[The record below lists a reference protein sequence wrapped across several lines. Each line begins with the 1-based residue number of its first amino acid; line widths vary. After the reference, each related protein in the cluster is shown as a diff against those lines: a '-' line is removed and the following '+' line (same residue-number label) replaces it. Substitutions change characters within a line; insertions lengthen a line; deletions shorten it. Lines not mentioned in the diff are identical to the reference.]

1 MSDDKINAVVTEVE
15 YGNIRVKLDEIMKA
29 RDISTYQLNV
39 KTNIKFQTIQNLR
52 ENTSSRN
59 DFEVLAK
66 ICYALGVKV
75 EDVLEYEPVKKSK
88 EK

>member
-52 ENTSSRN
+52 ENTSSRI

-75 EDVLEYEPVKKSK
+75 EDVLEYEPDEKSK

>member
-52 ENTSSRN
+52 ENASSRI

>member
-15 YGNIRVKLDEIMKA
+15 YGNIRVKLDDIMKA

-52 ENTSSRN
+52 ENTSSRI

-66 ICYALGVKV
+66 ICYALDVKV

>member
-52 ENTSSRN
+52 ENTSSRI

-75 EDVLEYEPVKKSK
+75 EDVLEYVPDKKSK

>member
-52 ENTSSRN
+52 ENTSSRI

>member
-1 MSDDKINAVVTEVE
+1 MSDYKINAVVTEIE

-52 ENTSSRN
+52 ENTSSRI

-75 EDVLEYEPVKKSK
+75 EDVLEYEPDEKSK

>member
-1 MSDDKINAVVTEVE
+1 MSDDKINAIVTEVE

-29 RDISTYQLNV
+29 RDISTYQLNI

-52 ENTSSRN
+52 ENTSSRI

-66 ICYALGVKV
+66 ICYALDVKV

>member
-1 MSDDKINAVVTEVE
+1 MSDYKINAVVTEIE

-52 ENTSSRN
+52 ENTSSRI

-66 ICYALGVKV
+66 ICYALDVKV

>member
-52 ENTSSRN
+52 ENTSSRI

-66 ICYALGVKV
+66 ICYALGVK
-75 EDVLEYEPVKKSK
+75 
-88 EK
+88 

>member
-52 ENTSSRN
+52 ENTSSRI

-66 ICYALGVKV
+66 ICYALDVKV

>member
-1 MSDDKINAVVTEVE
+1 MSDYKINAVVTEIE
-15 YGNIRVKLDEIMKA
+15 YGNIRVKLDEIMKV

-52 ENTSSRN
+52 ENTSSRI

-66 ICYALGVKV
+66 ICYALDVKV

>member
-15 YGNIRVKLDEIMKA
+15 YGSIRVKLDEIMKA

-52 ENTSSRN
+52 ENTSSRI

-75 EDVLEYEPVKKSK
+75 EDVLEYEPDEKSK

>member
-1 MSDDKINAVVTEVE
+1 MSDYKINAVVTEIE

-52 ENTSSRN
+52 ENTSSRI